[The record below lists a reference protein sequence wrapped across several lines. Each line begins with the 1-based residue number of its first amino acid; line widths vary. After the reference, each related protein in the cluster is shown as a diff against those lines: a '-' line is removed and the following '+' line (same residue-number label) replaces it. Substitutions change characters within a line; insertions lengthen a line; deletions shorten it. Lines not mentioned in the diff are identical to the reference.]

1 MARFLHVSDT
11 HLGSRQYMSDMR
23 EQDFFDAFTESVDIA
38 IREKVDFIVHSG
50 DLFDNWSPSN
60 RSLMVFRDQAMRLR
74 DAGIPTFLIMGDHDR
89 PKRTD
94 YPAAQIFDFMGIKLL
109 GKEEAE
115 FATFRSEGEEILIA
129 GISNMKGLRRERLPL
144 EYSRADEKASGYES
158 SILLSHQAVKGFLH
172 DDAIEVQKDE
182 LPKNFT
188 YLAFGHVHDS
198 ALQINRRPIFSY
210 AGSTEMK
217 SDREI
222 NAYLKNGKGV
232 NLVDISHGSAKV
244 ERLRLNS
251 VRPQFLIET
260 DYENY
265 LTDIEETLRK
275 YSVLIGQKKPLVSIK
290 IFGDADRESVK
301 SKLSTFDNLV
311 FRPPFF
317 IPRVTEVEM
326 KTGINNASDFI
337 REFFSDDPDI
347 SKLASDY
354 FREFRNSR
362 EDARAV
368 LEKELEQYG
377 AKEQ

>member
-23 EQDFFDAFTESVDIA
+23 EQDFFDSFTESVDIA
-38 IREKVDFIVHSG
+38 IREKVDFVVHSG

-74 DAGIPTFLIMGDHDR
+74 DAGIPTYLIMGDHDR

-94 YPAAQIFDFMGIKLL
+94 YPAAQIFDFIGITLL

-115 FATFRSEGEEILIA
+115 FADYIAEDEKILIA
-129 GISNMKGLRRERLPL
+129 GISNMKGLRRDRLPG
-144 EYSRADEKASGYES
+144 EYARADEKASGYES

-172 DDAIEVQKDE
+172 DDAIEVQKED

-198 ALQINRRPIFSY
+198 ALQINRRPVFAY

-222 NAYLKNGKGV
+222 NAYLKNGKAV

-244 ERLRLNS
+244 ERIRLKS

-265 LTDIEETLRK
+265 LNDIEETVRK
-275 YSVLIGQKKPLVSIK
+275 YSSLIGEKKPLVSMK
-290 IFGDADRESVK
+290 IFGDSDRESVK
-301 SKLSTFDNLV
+301 SKLATIENLE

-317 IPRVTEVEM
+317 IPRVTSVEM
-326 KTGINNASDFI
+326 KTGINKASDFI
-337 REFFSDDPDI
+337 KEFFSDDPEI
-347 SKLASDY
+347 SRVASDY
-354 FREFRNSR
+354 FREFRNSK
-362 EDARAV
+362 EDARAI
-368 LEKELEQYG
+368 LEKELEKYSGNAQ
-377 AKEQ
+377 